1 MPEHRKIE
9 RERKLF
15 DRRQGSSRLGT
26 SRMERSRER
35 DRKKRR
41 RSLIHFFRKLR
52 LRRTRRKRAVC
63 LLVLFTAVIYLML
76 IGVYSEFFLSVR
88 EIKETETVLEHS
100 RETNRVQDLFRI
112 SVRLKNG
119 EIVFY
124 RERTKREEAG
134 REEAEND

>member
-1 MPEHRKIE
+1 MPELRKIE

-15 DRRQGSSRLGT
+15 GRRRGRSCPGT
-26 SRMERSRER
+26 GRMERNRER
-35 DRKKRR
+35 DRIKRR
-41 RSLIHFFRKLR
+41 RSLMNFFRKLR
-52 LRRTRRKRAVC
+52 LRRNRKKRAVC
-63 LLVLFTAVIYLML
+63 LLVLSMAVIYLML
-76 IGVYSEFFLSVR
+76 IGAYSELFLSVK
-88 EIKETETVLEHS
+88 EIKEAETVLEHS
-100 RETNRVQDLFRI
+100 RETDRVQDLFRI